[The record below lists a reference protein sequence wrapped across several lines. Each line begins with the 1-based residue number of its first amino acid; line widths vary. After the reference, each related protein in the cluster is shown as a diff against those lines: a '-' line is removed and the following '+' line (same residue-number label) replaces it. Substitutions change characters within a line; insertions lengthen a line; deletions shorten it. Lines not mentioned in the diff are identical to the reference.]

1 MSGTQWME
9 LAYADAFDK
18 PVFILL
24 HHMDFD
30 DLAARSQGVPPLVL
44 ASQCSDAALDWR
56 AVIDAVGRRLETG
69 VDTGG

>member
-24 HHMDFD
+24 HHIRFA
-30 DLAARSQGVPPLVL
+30 DLAARHQGVPPLVL
-44 ASQCSDAALDWR
+44 ASQCNDAALDWTNVIH
-56 AVIDAVGRRLETG
+56 AVRDRLKADVGA
-69 VDTGG
+69 GG